1 MHNKEKKMVRRV
13 VVAQRSSYNSSS
25 TKEIPACAR
34 LFCFF
39 VAIGLLLS
47 IVVLLLLRSS
57 PRSAIYMLVRGTQHH
72 AIKVRRKRRLSL
84 QPAPE

>member
-47 IVVLLLLRSS
+47 IVVLLLLCSS
-57 PRSAIYMLVRGTQHH
+57 LAQQYAGWCVEHNIMP
-72 AIKVRRKRRLSL
+72 
-84 QPAPE
+84 

>member
-47 IVVLLLLRSS
+47 IVVLLLLCSS
-57 PRSAIYMLVRGTQHH
+57 LAQQYAGAWNTTSCHKGATKKKIELT
-72 AIKVRRKRRLSL
+72 AST
-84 QPAPE
+84 